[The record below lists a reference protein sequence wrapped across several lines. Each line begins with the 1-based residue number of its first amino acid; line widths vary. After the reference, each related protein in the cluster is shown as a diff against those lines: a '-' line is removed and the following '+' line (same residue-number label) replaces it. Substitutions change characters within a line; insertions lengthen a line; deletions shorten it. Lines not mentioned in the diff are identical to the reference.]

1 MTSMKCDPLIHK
13 TLICKHWPYG
23 PANNVREQ
31 IKEQKEYSSTTST
44 ELNRKRVR
52 IQHGAI

>member
-13 TLICKHWPYG
+13 TLLCKHWPYG

-44 ELNRKRVR
+44 ELNRKMVR